1 VAHGTPDWWSGAPK
15 ETTYGL
21 ADMAELAARLGSPVK
36 WDRRGDV
43 VHVDTFEGG
52 FALGNTYGYGTNHA
66 EFLSPDYSREGGLS
80 CCLYPGST
88 SNKMSG
94 IHYVLPR
101 PPYSKMGVEFSFGLN
116 SDALYWVLMI
126 DWYTGATHYQAQVRY
141 DYPNSQMDYYNSAG
155 VWVSFAKA
163 VSRLTTP
170 FPVHTMK
177 LVVDFV
183 NFLYHRCIFNQQTWD
198 LSAYAIRATA
208 STVSPSFTTDMQV
221 WATTGAYQY
230 HYLDNVIITQNEP

>member
-1 VAHGTPDWWSGAPK
+1 
-15 ETTYGL
+15 
-21 ADMAELAARLGSPVK
+21 
-36 WDRRGDV
+36 
-43 VHVDTFEGG
+43 
-52 FALGNTYGYGTNHA
+52 
-66 EFLSPDYSREGGLS
+66 
-80 CCLYPGST
+80 
-88 SNKMSG
+88 MSG
-94 IHYVLPR
+94 IHYALPR
-101 PPYSKMGVEFSFGLN
+101 PPYSKVGVEFSFGLN